1 MITILQVKNQNNL
14 AELNENMFEQLRR
27 LNNPN
32 LSKEQM
38 AEEIERTKG
47 VCLLASQIIANSN
60 LALKAHI
67 VQSGGS
73 VPPMLLTDETGD
85 ING

>member
-1 MITILQVKNQNNL
+1 MKNQNNL

-38 AEEIERTKG
+38 ADEIERTKG

>member
-1 MITILQVKNQNNL
+1 MKNQNNL

-38 AEEIERTKG
+38 ADEIERTKG

-67 VQSGGS
+67 VQAGGS
-73 VPPMLLTDETGD
+73 IPTMLITDESAND
-85 ING
+85 

>member
-1 MITILQVKNQNNL
+1 MKNQNDL

-38 AEEIERTKG
+38 ADEIERTKG
-47 VCLLASQIIANSN
+47 VCLLASQIIANST
-60 LALKAHI
+60 LALKAHS

>member
-1 MITILQVKNQNNL
+1 MSNNNL
-14 AELNENMFEQLRR
+14 AELNDNMFEQLRR

-32 LSKEQM
+32 LTKEQM
-38 AEEIERTKG
+38 ESEIERTKG

-67 VQSGGS
+67 IKNGGS
-73 VPPMLLTDETGD
+73 VPTMLTVENEDV
-85 ING
+85 

>member
-1 MITILQVKNQNNL
+1 MKNQNNL

-38 AEEIERTKG
+38 ADEIERTKG
-47 VCLLASQIIANSN
+47 VCLLASQIIANST

>member
-1 MITILQVKNQNNL
+1 MKNQNNL
-14 AELNENMFEQLRR
+14 AELNQNMFEQLRR

-32 LSKEQM
+32 LNKEQLS
-38 AEEIERTKG
+38 EEIERTKG

-60 LALKAHI
+60 LALKAHV